1 MQNFCTA
8 YRTAKQQKKPT
19 MAQETHNQA
28 SPYSFPPGFLGEL
41 ARFIYGAAPRPV
53 PEIALAGAIGLLAG
67 IVGRA
72 YNVSNPPIGLN
83 QYVLLLA
90 PTGTGKEA
98 VSSGVTA
105 LMKSIRSTLPAST
118 GFIGPGEIASSQA
131 VIKYMAGGQPSFVS
145 IVGEFG
151 IYLQQM
157 TGPKAPPHLVGLRRF
172 LLDAYG
178 KSGAYG
184 EIRPSI
190 YSDKEKNTAAIQ
202 SPALSLIGESTP
214 EKFYEGLNEG
224 LISEGLLPRFPM
236 IEYHGERPYLN
247 EEACAVPPPN
257 LIANLAELCSHSLNL
272 NHQGHPVT
280 VQLNDESR
288 AMFDDF
294 NSYADEQI
302 RGSGEVTRQLWN
314 RAHLKALKLAALVAV
329 GWNPYM
335 PTITPDFALWAIQ
348 LEKAN
353 VRNLLARFEAGE
365 VGETSSED
373 MRVKRVIGAI
383 IAYCQKPW
391 QELKSYDVRGDLHEK
406 RIVTY
411 TYIHKKLAATAPFKK
426 QNNQEPTRLI
436 KEALRTLVDRGDIV
450 ELSKAVM
457 ARDYQ
462 FNGLAYMVAN
472 HKAFGI

>member
-1 MQNFCTA
+1 
-8 YRTAKQQKKPT
+8 

-28 SPYSFPPGFLGEL
+28 SPYSVPPGFLGEL
-41 ARFIYGAAPRPV
+41 AQFIYGAAPRPV

-72 YNVSNPPIGLN
+72 YNVSGTGLN

-98 VSSGVTA
+98 ISSGVTA
-105 LMKSIRSTLPAST
+105 LMKSIRSVVPASA
-118 GFIGPGEIASSQA
+118 GFVGPAAIASPQALVKYLANTSQ
-131 VIKYMAGGQPSFVS
+131 SFVS
-145 IVGEFG
+145 VLGEFG
-151 IYLQQM
+151 LTMQQM
-157 TGPKAPPHLVGLRRF
+157 AAPKAPAHLVGLRQI
-172 LLDAYG
+172 LLDLYA
-178 KSGAYG
+178 KSGRNG
-184 EIRPSI
+184 ELRPSI
-190 YSDKEKNTAAIQ
+190 YSDREKNTTTVQA
-202 SPALSLIGESTP
+202 PAFSIIGESTP
-214 EKFYEGLNEG
+214 ESFYEG
-224 LISEGLLPRFPM
+224 ISERFIADGLMPRFTS
-236 IEYHGERPYLN
+236 IEYRGERPPLQ
-247 EEACAVPPPN
+247 EDRLEAPSPY
-257 LIANLAELCSHSLNL
+257 LAERLATICGHCLNL
-272 NHQGHPVT
+272 NQRGQPVE
-280 VQLNDESR
+280 VQLSDEAR
-288 AMFDDF
+288 AMFDEFDTQCDSHI
-294 NSYADEQI
+294 NGAKN
-302 RGSGEVTRQLWN
+302 EVTRHLWN

-329 GWNPYM
+329 GCNEYM
-335 PTITPDFALWAIQ
+335 PTITPEFALWAMQI
-348 LEKAN
+348 EKAN

-391 QELKSYDVRGDLHEK
+391 PELKSYDVRGDLHEK

>member
-1 MQNFCTA
+1 
-8 YRTAKQQKKPT
+8 
-19 MAQETHNQA
+19 MAQETHNLA
-28 SPYSFPPGFLGEL
+28 NPYSLPPGLVGEI
-41 ARFIYGAAPRPV
+41 AQFILDAAPRPV

-67 IVGRA
+67 VVGRA
-72 YNVSNPPIGLN
+72 YNISRTGLN
-83 QYVLLLA
+83 QYVLVLA

-98 VSSGVTA
+98 IASGTSA
-105 LMKSIRSTLPAST
+105 LMKSIRSTTPASAD
-118 GFIGPGEIASSQA
+118 FIGPGEIASSQA
-131 VIKYMAGGQPSFVS
+131 VIKYMAGGKTSFVS

-157 TGPKAPPHLVGLRRF
+157 VGLKAPPHLIGLRRF
-172 LLDAYG
+172 LLDVYG
-178 KSGAYG
+178 KSGEHG
-184 EIRPSI
+184 EIQPSI
-190 YSDKEKNTAAIQ
+190 YSDKDKNTTAIQ
-202 SPALSLIGESTP
+202 SPALSIIGESTP

-224 LISEGLLPRFPM
+224 LVSEGLLPRFTT
-236 IEYHGERPYLN
+236 IEYHGERPNLN
-247 EEACAVPPPN
+247 EEACSAPN
-257 LIANLAELCSHSLNL
+257 SWLVEKFAELCAHCLKLNQIGQ
-272 NHQGHPVT
+272 HIE
-280 VQLNDESR
+280 VQLTDEAR
-288 AMFDDF
+288 LMFDDF

-329 GWNPYM
+329 GWHPYM

-348 LEKAN
+348 LEKASI
-353 VRNLLARFEAGE
+353 RNLLARFEAGE

-373 MRVKRVIGAI
+373 VRVKRVIGAI

-391 QELKSYDVRGDLHEK
+391 HELKSYDVRGDLHEK

-450 ELSKAVM
+450 EISKVVM
-457 ARDYQ
+457 ARDHQ

>member
-1 MQNFCTA
+1 
-8 YRTAKQQKKPT
+8 

-28 SPYSFPPGFLGEL
+28 SPYSVPPGFLGEL
-41 ARFIYGAAPRPV
+41 AQFIYGAAPRPV

-72 YNVSNPPIGLN
+72 YDVSGTGLN

-98 VSSGVTA
+98 ISSGVTA
-105 LMKSIRSTLPAST
+105 LMKSIRSVVPASA
-118 GFIGPGEIASSQA
+118 GFVGPAAIASPQALVKYLANTSQ
-131 VIKYMAGGQPSFVS
+131 SFVS
-145 IVGEFG
+145 VLGEFG
-151 IYLQQM
+151 LTMQQM
-157 TGPKAPPHLVGLRRF
+157 AAPKAPAHLVGLRQI
-172 LLDAYG
+172 LLDLYA
-178 KSGAYG
+178 KSGRNG
-184 EIRPSI
+184 ELRPSI
-190 YSDKEKNTAAIQ
+190 YSDREKNTTTVQA
-202 SPALSLIGESTP
+202 PAFSIIGESTP
-214 EKFYEGLNEG
+214 ESFYEG
-224 LISEGLLPRFPM
+224 ISERFIADGLMPRFTS
-236 IEYHGERPYLN
+236 IEYRGERPPLQ
-247 EEACAVPPPN
+247 EDRLEAPSPY
-257 LIANLAELCSHSLNL
+257 LAERLATICNHCLNL
-272 NHQGHPVT
+272 NQRGQPVE
-280 VQLNDESR
+280 VRLSDEAR
-288 AMFDDF
+288 AMFDEFDTQCDSHI
-294 NSYADEQI
+294 NGAKN
-302 RGSGEVTRQLWN
+302 EVTRHLWN

-329 GWNPYM
+329 GCNEYM
-335 PTITPDFALWAIQ
+335 PTITPEFALWAMQI
-348 LEKAN
+348 EKAN

-365 VGETSSED
+365 VGESSSED

-391 QELKSYDVRGDLHEK
+391 PELKSYDVRGDLHEK

>member
-1 MQNFCTA
+1 
-8 YRTAKQQKKPT
+8 
-19 MAQETHNQA
+19 MAQETHNQT
-28 SPYSFPPGFLGEL
+28 SPYSVPPGFLGEL
-41 ARFIYGAAPRPV
+41 AQFIYGAAPRPV

-72 YNVSNPPIGLN
+72 YNVSGTGLN

-105 LMKSIRSTLPAST
+105 LMKSIRSVVPASAD
-118 GFIGPGEIASSQA
+118 FIGPAAIASPQALVKYLANTSQ
-131 VIKYMAGGQPSFVS
+131 SFVS
-145 IVGEFG
+145 VLGEFG
-151 IYLQQM
+151 LTMQQM
-157 TGPKAPPHLVGLRRF
+157 AAPKAPAHLVGLRQI
-172 LLDAYG
+172 LLDLYA
-178 KSGAYG
+178 KSGRNG
-184 EIRPSI
+184 ELRPSI
-190 YSDKEKNTAAIQ
+190 YSDREKNTATVQA
-202 SPALSLIGESTP
+202 PAFSIIGESTP
-214 EKFYEGLNEG
+214 ESFYEG
-224 LISEGLLPRFPM
+224 ISERFITDGLMPRFTS
-236 IEYHGERPYLN
+236 IEYRGERPPLQ
-247 EEACAVPPPN
+247 EDRLEAPSPY
-257 LIANLAELCSHSLNL
+257 LAERLATICNHCLNL
-272 NHQGHPVT
+272 NQRGQPVE
-280 VQLNDESR
+280 VQLSDEAR
-288 AMFDDF
+288 AMFDEFDTQCDSHI
-294 NSYADEQI
+294 NGAMN
-302 RGSGEVTRQLWN
+302 EVTRHLWN

-329 GWNPYM
+329 GCNEYM
-335 PTITPDFALWAIQ
+335 PTITPEFALWAMQI
-348 LEKAN
+348 EKAN

-391 QELKSYDVRGDLHEK
+391 QELKSYEVRGDLHEN

-450 ELSKAVM
+450 ELSKVVM
-457 ARDYQ
+457 ARDHQ

>member
-1 MQNFCTA
+1 
-8 YRTAKQQKKPT
+8 

-28 SPYSFPPGFLGEL
+28 SPYSVPPGLLGDL
-41 ARFIYGAAPRPV
+41 AQFIYCAAPRPV

-67 IVGRA
+67 IAGRA
-72 YNVSNPPIGLN
+72 YNVSGTGLN

-105 LMKSIRSTLPAST
+105 LMKSIRSVVPASA
-118 GFIGPGEIASSQA
+118 GFVGPAAIASPQALVKYLANTSQ
-131 VIKYMAGGQPSFVS
+131 SFVS
-145 IVGEFG
+145 VLGEFG
-151 IYLQQM
+151 LTMQQM
-157 TGPKAPPHLVGLRRF
+157 AAPKAPAHLVGLRQI
-172 LLDAYG
+172 LLDLYA
-178 KSGAYG
+178 KSGRNG
-184 EIRPSI
+184 ELRPSI
-190 YSDKEKNTAAIQ
+190 YSDREKNTATVQA
-202 SPALSLIGESTP
+202 PAFSIIGESTP
-214 EKFYEGLNEG
+214 ESFYEG
-224 LISEGLLPRFPM
+224 ISERFITDGLMPRFTS
-236 IEYHGERPYLN
+236 IEYRGERPPLQ
-247 EEACAVPPPN
+247 EDRLEAPSPY
-257 LIANLAELCSHSLNL
+257 LAERLATICNHCLNL
-272 NHQGHPVT
+272 NQRGQPVE
-280 VQLNDESR
+280 VQLSDEAR
-288 AMFDDF
+288 AMFDEFDTQCDSHI
-294 NSYADEQI
+294 NGAMN
-302 RGSGEVTRQLWN
+302 EVTRHLWN

-329 GWNPYM
+329 GCNEYM
-335 PTITPDFALWAIQ
+335 PTITPEFALWAMQI
-348 LEKAN
+348 EKAN

-450 ELSKAVM
+450 ELSKVVM
-457 ARDYQ
+457 ARDHQ
-462 FNGLAYMVAN
+462 FNGLAYMIAN

>member
-1 MQNFCTA
+1 
-8 YRTAKQQKKPT
+8 
-19 MAQETHNQA
+19 MAQETDNQA
-28 SPYSFPPGFLGEL
+28 SPYTLPPGIVGAVAQFFLD
-41 ARFIYGAAPRPV
+41 AAPRPV

-67 IVGRA
+67 IVGRG
-72 YNVSNPPIGLN
+72 YNVSNPRIGLN
-83 QYVLLLA
+83 QYVLVLA

-98 VSSGVTA
+98 IASGSNA
-105 LMKSIRSTLPAST
+105 LMKSVRSYVPAAVD
-118 GFIGPGEIASSQA
+118 FIGPGEIASSQA
-131 VIKYMAGGQPSFVS
+131 VTKYMASGKTSFVS
-145 IVGEFG
+145 MVGEFG

-157 TGPKAPPHLVGLRRF
+157 VGIKAPPHLIGLRRF
-172 LLDAYG
+172 LLDAYN
-178 KSGAYG
+178 KSGEYG
-184 EIRPSI
+184 EIQPSI
-190 YSDKEKNTAAIQ
+190 YSDKEKNTSAIQ

-224 LISEGLLPRFPM
+224 LIAEGLLPRFIV
-236 IEYHGERPYLN
+236 IEYHGERPSLN
-247 EEACAVPPPN
+247 EEACSAPN
-257 LIANLAELCSHSLNL
+257 SWLVEKLAELCRHCLELNRRG
-272 NHQGHPVT
+272 QPVE
-280 VQLNDESR
+280 VQLTDEAR
-288 AMFDDF
+288 LMFDDF

-348 LEKAN
+348 LEKASI
-353 VRNLLARFEAGE
+353 RNLLARFEAGE
-365 VGETSSED
+365 VGEMSSED
-373 MRVKRVIGAI
+373 IRVKRVIGAI

-391 QELKSYDVRGDLHEK
+391 HELKSYDVRGDLHEK

-450 ELSKAVM
+450 EISKVVM
-457 ARDYQ
+457 ARDHQ
-462 FNGLAYMVAN
+462 SNGLAYMVAN

>member
-1 MQNFCTA
+1 
-8 YRTAKQQKKPT
+8 

-28 SPYSFPPGFLGEL
+28 SPYTLPPGIVGAVAQFFLD
-41 ARFIYGAAPRPV
+41 AAPRPV
-53 PEIALAGAIGLLAG
+53 AEIALAGALGFLAG

-98 VSSGVTA
+98 IANGYSA
-105 LMKSIRSTLPAST
+105 LMKSIRSAVPASAD
-118 GFIGPGEIASSQA
+118 FIGPGEMASHQA
-131 VIKYMAGGQPSFVS
+131 VIKYMAGGQTSFVS
-145 IVGEFG
+145 LVGEFG

-157 TGPKAPPHLVGLRRF
+157 VGPKAPPHLTGLRRF

-190 YSDKEKNTAAIQ
+190 YSDREKNTAAIQ
-202 SPALSLIGESTP
+202 SPALSLVGESTP

-224 LISEGLLPRFPM
+224 LIAEGLLPRFTL
-236 IEYHGERPYLN
+236 IEYHGDRPDLN
-247 EEACAVPPPN
+247 EDACAVPSPEF
-257 LIANLAELCSHSLNL
+257 AAKLAELCAHCLMLN
-272 NHQGHPVT
+272 QPGHTPVT
-280 VQLNDESR
+280 VQLSDEAR
-288 AMFDDF
+288 AMFDEF

-302 RGSGEVTRQLWN
+302 RGKGEVTRQLWN

-348 LEKAN
+348 LEKASI
-353 VRNLLARFEAGE
+353 RNLLARFEAGE
-365 VGETSSED
+365 VGEMSSED
-373 MRVKRVIGAI
+373 IRVKRVIGAI

-391 QELKSYDVRGDLHEK
+391 HELKSYDVRGDLHEK

-426 QNNQEPTRLI
+426 QNNQEPTRLS

-450 ELSKAVM
+450 EISKVVM
-457 ARDYQ
+457 ARDHQ
-462 FNGLAYMVAN
+462 SSGLAYMVAN

>member
-1 MQNFCTA
+1 
-8 YRTAKQQKKPT
+8 

-28 SPYSFPPGFLGEL
+28 SPYSVPPGFLGEL
-41 ARFIYGAAPRPV
+41 AQFIYGAAPRPV

-72 YNVSNPPIGLN
+72 YNVSGTGLN

-105 LMKSIRSTLPAST
+105 LMKSIRSVVPASA
-118 GFIGPGEIASSQA
+118 GFVGPAAIASPQALVKYLANTSQ
-131 VIKYMAGGQPSFVS
+131 SFVS
-145 IVGEFG
+145 VLGEFG
-151 IYLQQM
+151 LTMQQM
-157 TGPKAPPHLVGLRRF
+157 AAPKAPAHLVGLRQI
-172 LLDAYG
+172 LLDLYA
-178 KSGAYG
+178 KSGRNG
-184 EIRPSI
+184 ELRPSI
-190 YSDKEKNTAAIQ
+190 YSDREKNTATVQA
-202 SPALSLIGESTP
+202 PAFSIIGESTP
-214 EKFYEGLNEG
+214 ESFYEG
-224 LISEGLLPRFPM
+224 ISERFIADGLMPRFTS
-236 IEYHGERPYLN
+236 IEYRGERPPLQ
-247 EEACAVPPPN
+247 EDRLEAPSPY
-257 LIANLAELCSHSLNL
+257 LAERLATICNHCLNL
-272 NHQGHPVT
+272 NQRGQPVE
-280 VQLNDESR
+280 VQLFDEAR
-288 AMFDDF
+288 AMFDEFDTQCDAHI
-294 NSYADEQI
+294 NGAKN
-302 RGSGEVTRQLWN
+302 EVTRHLWN

-329 GWNPYM
+329 GCNEYM
-335 PTITPDFALWAIQ
+335 PTITPEFALWAMQI
-348 LEKAN
+348 EKAN

-391 QELKSYDVRGDLHEK
+391 PELKSYDVRGDLHEK

-436 KEALRTLVDRGDIV
+436 KEALRTLVDRGYIV